1 MLPDLLKRIGC
12 KHFMRVAH
20 PCRGDVLNLL
30 VVVKAPE
37 MVEDATFIH
46 LKVTSQLAFSVG
58 KDNKIEINN
67 VLLNFFIKSE

>member
-12 KHFMRVAH
+12 KHLMRVAH

-67 VLLNFFIKSE
+67 VPLKFFIKSE